1 MFKNIFDDI
10 TRYTNIS
17 KTKFKRLK
25 PRMYALITVHQPKD
39 KPNSLEFTIE
49 DEYLTTDISGANTN
63 DSQLQQE
70 MKAILDVLN
79 RLFNEEN
86 EKYYIGRKKDMTN
99 VHNKTN
105 TILTRMNTYTK
116 YATRKNHGILL
127 GPRPSNQPALAIKRN
142 KNRNRKTRKVHPRY
156 TNIRKRT
163 YTLQEV
169 IDADIDYQE
178 PETYK

>member
-1 MFKNIFDDI
+1 MVKNIFKNPM
-10 TRYTNIS
+10 RYINIS
-17 KTKFKRLK
+17 KSKLRRLK

-39 KPNSLEFTIE
+39 KPNSLEFSIE

-70 MKAILDVLN
+70 MRAIVKVLN
-79 RLFNEEN
+79 RIFNEEN

-105 TILTRMNTYTK
+105 TILTRINEYTK

-127 GPRPSNQPALAIKRN
+127 GPRPSNQPALVIKRN
-142 KNRNRKTRKVHPRY
+142 RNRNRKTRKVSRRDTTKKN
-156 TNIRKRT
+156 TNTVNFIK
-163 YTLQEV
+163 
-169 IDADIDYQE
+169 DADTDYHD